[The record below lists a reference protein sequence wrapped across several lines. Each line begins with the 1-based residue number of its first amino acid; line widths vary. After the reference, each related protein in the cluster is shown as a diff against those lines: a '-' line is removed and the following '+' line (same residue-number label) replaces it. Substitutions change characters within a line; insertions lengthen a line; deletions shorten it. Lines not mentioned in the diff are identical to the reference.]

1 MCFFPGKAFQLGQ
14 LQFSGTQ
21 RNRTTRPHVE
31 NAKLSSNQLAVF
43 PARPLHHFPTRSV
56 RGASPSTSDHRTTT
70 TPCPISQCL
79 RPAAAGGLERAP
91 LGVDSSL
98 ITRAGMQV
106 TEASPQ
112 QAHLAVRLMKSVLP
126 SFPHRLFLAGSQSP
140 SLALHTC
147 RDPSTSLLLSVYLK
161 WKSILYSYAPGVVQ
175 LLCLCP
181 SGAFCPA
188 ALSLSL
194 CRFRSF
200 PGAHVGLF

>member
-1 MCFFPGKAFQLGQ
+1 
-14 LQFSGTQ
+14 
-21 RNRTTRPHVE
+21 
-31 NAKLSSNQLAVF
+31 
-43 PARPLHHFPTRSV
+43 
-56 RGASPSTSDHRTTT
+56 
-70 TPCPISQCL
+70 
-79 RPAAAGGLERAP
+79 
-91 LGVDSSL
+91 
-98 ITRAGMQV
+98 MQV

-147 RDPSTSLLLSVYLK
+147 QDPSTSLLLSVYLK

-194 CRFRSF
+194 SAGSDPSQGHTLASF
-200 PGAHVGLF
+200 KYTFSLKPLLLLLSINDISDVL